1 MGSPILKLM
10 ENHILTISVSNE
22 KNPASTNNF
31 ILVDAIEV
39 TVLDK

>member
-1 MGSPILKLM
+1 M

-22 KNPASTNNF
+22 KNPSSTGNN